1 MATAKPSPS
10 ASGRKTTTKTAVK
23 SATTVKKVAAPK
35 KAVVKSATADKKVA
49 VKKAAAPKQEE
60 VVETV
65 VAPVEKKVVAKKTVA
80 SDERYVYAV
89 GRRKTAVAQVRLY
102 PVKKGTEA
110 TLIANGGKTIFEYFG
125 TEGLVGN
132 VIAPLKT
139 VGLEAEW
146 SVSILVRGGG
156 KHGQSDAAK
165 LGVARALLKHD
176 PLLRTALK
184 VEGYLTRDARS
195 VERKK
200 PGLKKARKSPQWSKR

>member
-1 MATAKPSPS
+1 T
-10 ASGRKTTTKTAVK
+10 
-23 SATTVKKVAAPK
+23 K
-35 KAVVKSATADKKVA
+35 KAVS
-49 VKKAAAPKQEE
+49 
-60 VVETV
+60 
-65 VAPVEKKVVAKKTVA
+65 

-102 PVKKGTEA
+102 PVKKGAEA

-125 TEGLVGN
+125 TEGLTGN
-132 VIAPLKT
+132 AIAPLKT
-139 VGLEAEW
+139 AGLEADW

-176 PLLRTALK
+176 PLLRSVLK
-184 VEGYLTRDARS
+184 AEGYLTRDSLS

>member
-1 MATAKPSPS
+1 MATAPK
-10 ASGRKTTTKTAVK
+10 KTTTKTA
-23 SATTVKKVAAPK
+23 VKKVAAPK
-35 KAVVKSATADKKVA
+35 KAVAKKVA
-49 VKKAAAPKQEE
+49 VKKVAAPKTEE

-65 VAPVEKKVVAKKTVA
+65 VAPVVEKKVAAKKVTA
-80 SDERYVYAV
+80 SDERYIYAV

-139 VGLEAEW
+139 VGLEADW

>member
-1 MATAKPSPS
+1 MATAPK
-10 ASGRKTTTKTAVK
+10 KTTTKTA
-23 SATTVKKVAAPK
+23 VKKVAAPK
-35 KAVVKSATADKKVA
+35 KAVAKKVA
-49 VKKAAAPKQEE
+49 VKKVAAPKKEE

-65 VAPVEKKVVAKKTVA
+65 VAPVAEKKVAAKKVTA

-132 VIAPLKT
+132 VIAPLET
-139 VGLEAEW
+139 VGLEADW

>member
-1 MATAKPSPS
+1 MTRILSISLTNNSMATAPK
-10 ASGRKTTTKTAVK
+10 KTTTKKTTA
-23 SATTVKKVAAPK
+23 KKAAAP
-35 KAVVKSATADKKVA
+35 KKVA
-49 VKKAAAPKQEE
+49 VKKVAAKKE
-60 VVETV
+60 VVEKV
-65 VAPVEKKVVAKKTVA
+65 VTAPVEKKVAVPKKTTVA
-80 SDERYVYAV
+80 LDERYVYAV

-110 TLIANGGKTIFEYFG
+110 TLLANGGKTIFEYFG
-125 TEGLVGN
+125 TEGLTN
-132 VIAPLKT
+132 NAIAPLKT
-139 VGLEAEW
+139 AGLEADW

-176 PLLRTALK
+176 PLLRSVLK
-184 VEGYLTRDARS
+184 AEGYLTRDARS

>member
-1 MATAKPSPS
+1 MATAPK
-10 ASGRKTTTKTAVK
+10 KTTTKTAVK
-23 SATTVKKVAAPK
+23 KAAAP
-35 KAVVKSATADKKVA
+35 KKVA
-49 VKKAAAPKQEE
+49 VKKVAVKKVAAPKQEE

-65 VAPVEKKVVAKKTVA
+65 VAAPVEKKVVAKKA
-80 SDERYVYAV
+80 SIGADERYLYAV

-110 TLIANGGKTIFEYFG
+110 TLAANGGKTIFEYFG
-125 TEGLVGN
+125 TDGLTGN
-132 VIAPLKT
+132 VLAPLKT
-139 VGLEAEW
+139 AGLEADF

-176 PLLRTALK
+176 PLLRSILK
-184 VEGYLTRDARS
+184 AEGYLTRDARS

>member
-1 MATAKPSPS
+1 MATAPK
-10 ASGRKTTTKTAVK
+10 KTTTKTA
-23 SATTVKKVAAPK
+23 VKKVAAPK
-35 KAVVKSATADKKVA
+35 KAVAKKVA
-49 VKKAAAPKQEE
+49 VKKVAAPKKEE

-65 VAPVEKKVVAKKTVA
+65 VAPVAEKKVAAKKVTA

-139 VGLEAEW
+139 VGLEADW

>member
-1 MATAKPSPS
+1 MATAPKKTTIKKTAAKKASTSAKPSRDGAAPKKV
-10 ASGRKTTTKTAVK
+10 AAKKVVT
-23 SATTVKKVAAPK
+23 KKVAAPK
-35 KAVVKSATADKKVA
+35 KAVAKKVVA
-49 VKKAAAPKQEE
+49 TEE
-60 VVETV
+60 VV
-65 VAPVEKKVVAKKTVA
+65 VAPVEKKVVAAKKAVIA
-80 SDERYVYAV
+80 SDERYIYAV

-102 PVKKGTEA
+102 PVKKGAEA

-139 VGLEAEW
+139 TGLEAEW

-176 PLLRTALK
+176 PLLRAALK
-184 VEGYLTRDARS
+184 AEGFLTRDARS

>member
-1 MATAKPSPS
+1 MATAPK
-10 ASGRKTTTKTAVK
+10 KTTTKTA
-23 SATTVKKVAAPK
+23 VKKVAAPK
-35 KAVVKSATADKKVA
+35 KAVAKKVA
-49 VKKAAAPKQEE
+49 VKKVAAPKTEE
-60 VVETV
+60 VVETI
-65 VAPVEKKVVAKKTVA
+65 VAPVVEKKVAPKKVVAT
-80 SDERYVYAV
+80 DERYVYAV

-102 PVKKGTEA
+102 PVKKGAEA

-139 VGLEAEW
+139 VGLEADW

>member
-1 MATAKPSPS
+1 MATAKKTTGSSP
-10 ASGRKTTTKTAVK
+10 ASGGKTTTKTAVK
-23 SATTVKKVAAPK
+23 KAAAPK
-35 KAVVKSATADKKVA
+35 KVAVKKVA
-49 VKKAAAPKQEE
+49 VKKAATPKQEE

-65 VAPVEKKVVAKKTVA
+65 VVAPVEKKVAAKKATIA
-80 SDERYVYAV
+80 ADERYLYAV

-102 PVKKGTEA
+102 PVKKGEEA
-110 TLIANGGKTIFEYFG
+110 TLVANGGKTIFEYFG

-132 VIAPLKT
+132 AIAPLKT
-139 VGLEAEW
+139 VGLEADF

-176 PLLRTALK
+176 PLLRSALK